1 VSHELLNEISLELG
15 RRTAARLRQQP
26 DRLQLAHDN
35 LAQWSKQN
43 ADAPAL
49 LRCYSEWRE
58 LLKRP
63 LEDICSILTSDDEDA
78 RRLRQ
83 NSPFA
88 GILNAREVW
97 ALKQSFRHATPAA

>member
-1 VSHELLNEISLELG
+1 MSHELIDVISLELG

-26 DRLQLAHDN
+26 GLLQLAHDN
-35 LAQWSKQN
+35 LARWSRQN

-49 LRCYSEWRE
+49 LRCYAEWRG
-58 LLKRP
+58 LLNRP
-63 LEDICSILTSDDEDA
+63 MEEICSVLTSDSEES

-88 GILNAREVW
+88 GALSAREVW
-97 ALKQSFRHATPAA
+97 DVKQHFRHATPAA